1 MRDGKWTFEV
11 LLDGAVQPE
20 HVIEGRTVVESVPGK
35 KFSLRAVYHGSE
47 MNCIDVLVDGKSPAG
62 RLAIDATGTTSHKH
76 TSHTIEAWEKTRDG
90 QKVKSSLIYAK
101 TSTSDAASDEGDGGH
116 GLASAPND
124 WTRGCFTLRVHAGER
139 KLLQDDFH
147 PSHDPDQSGQGSS
160 MAEAA
165 MVKGGHS
172 ATAAAAAD
180 KSFASAG
187 KLRAGTYV
195 VSELPGN
202 PIEQEV
208 KIFYRDSFF
217 LMLKGD
223 ESKLL
228 DDPAAQDASQNDAG
242 LTDGEKKARVHAR
255 AHSELSKKLAKK
267 PKVKGTS
274 AAPIDLEDDENAG
287 PIEVD

>member
-1 MRDGKWTFEV
+1 MDVEV
-11 LLDGAVQPE
+11 LLDGAQPE

-35 KFSLRAVYHGSE
+35 KFSLRATYHGSE

-172 ATAAAAAD
+172 ASAAAAAD
-180 KSFASAG
+180 KSRLGRQAPRRHVRRVRAAG
-187 KLRAGTYV
+187 QPDRAGG
-195 VSELPGN
+195 EDLLPRLLLPDAQGRR
-202 PIEQEV
+202 V
-208 KIFYRDSFF
+208 KR
-217 LMLKGD
+217 
-223 ESKLL
+223 L
-228 DDPAAQDASQNDAG
+228 DDPAAQDLKPTTAS
-242 LTDGEKKARVHAR
+242 TARRRRASTRAR
-255 AHSELSKKLAKK
+255 TASCRRSLRRSRR
-267 PKVKGTS
+267 
-274 AAPIDLEDDENAG
+274 
-287 PIEVD
+287 